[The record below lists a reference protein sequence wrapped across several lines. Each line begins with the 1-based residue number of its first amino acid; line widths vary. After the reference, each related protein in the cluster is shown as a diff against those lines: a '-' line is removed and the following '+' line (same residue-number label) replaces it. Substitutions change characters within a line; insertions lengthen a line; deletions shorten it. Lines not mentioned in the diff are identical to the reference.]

1 MPESVNT
8 IECPKCG
15 TTIDVS
21 SALAERLRR
30 EHEASL
36 AEERKGIEER
46 QNQLDAQEAA
56 FESRLQEQL
65 QGQLEI
71 QRADLKKELAAEHE
85 DEFKVLA
92 KELKEKSNKVK
103 EFNKLNAEKLRLER
117 TMDEMKDEFEAKAQE
132 RINEEVGKAK
142 REAKKTAQD
151 DSELKQKTLIK
162 TIDDLK
168 SDLKDAQR
176 RADQGSVQLQ
186 GEVQELAIE
195 EWLAREFPLDTIEEI
210 KKGAQGADCIQHV
223 NTRQRTGCGTIYYES
238 KRTRGFQATWIPK
251 LKDDM
256 RTRGA
261 DIAVLVTQAMPSGM
275 ERIGLVDGVWVCS
288 FPEFKG
294 ISKVL
299 REAIVHL
306 DTARETSRNK
316 GEKMGMLYDYLTG
329 SEFRLQIEAIV
340 EGFTYMHADLESE
353 KRSMRRIWKKREKQI
368 ERVLMSTADMYGAIQ
383 GIAGTKALPT
393 FESLALPEPRAE
405 NGESEEDG

>member
-46 QNQLDAQEAA
+46 QNQLEAQEAA

-65 QGQLEI
+65 KGRLKIE
-71 QRADLKKELAAEHE
+71 RADLKKELEAEHE
-85 DEFKVLA
+85 DELEILE
-92 KELKEKSNKVK
+92 KELKEKSDKVK
-103 EFNKLNAEKLRLER
+103 AFNKLNAEKLTLER
-117 TMDEMKDEFEAKAQE
+117 TMDEMKEEFEANTQK

-142 REAKKTAQD
+142 REAKKSAQD
-151 DSELKQKTLIK
+151 DSELKQKELAK
-162 TIDDLK
+162 TIDNLRNDLR
-168 SDLKDAQR
+168 DAQR

-210 KKGAQGADCIQHV
+210 KKSARGADCIQHV
-223 NTRQRTGCGTIYYES
+223 NTRQRTRCGTIYYES

-256 RTRGA
+256 RTREA

-288 FPEFKG
+288 FAEFKG

-299 REAIVHL
+299 REAIVRL
-306 DTARETSRNK
+306 DVATESSRNK

-340 EGFTYMHADLESE
+340 EGFTHMHADLESE
-353 KRSMRRIWKKREKQI
+353 KRSMRRIWKKRGKQI
-368 ERVLMSTADMYGAIQ
+368 ERVLMSTAEMYGAIQ

-393 FESLALPEPRAE
+393 FEVLALPEPRAE
-405 NGESEEDG
+405 NGESEENA

>member
-1 MPESVNT
+1 ME
-8 IECPKCG
+8 IE
-15 TTIDVS
+15 
-21 SALAERLRR
+21 
-30 EHEASL
+30 
-36 AEERKGIEER
+36 
-46 QNQLDAQEAA
+46 
-56 FESRLQEQL
+56 
-65 QGQLEI
+65 
-71 QRADLKKELAAEHE
+71 RADLKKELEAEHE
-85 DEFKVLA
+85 DELKVLVN
-92 KELKEKSNKVK
+92 ELKEKSNKVK
-103 EFNKLNAEKLRLER
+103 EFNRLNAEKLTLER
-117 TMDEMKDEFEAKAQE
+117 TMDEMKEEFEAKTQK

-142 REAKKTAQD
+142 REAKKSAQD
-151 DSELKQKTLIK
+151 DSELKQKELAK
-162 TIDDLK
+162 TIDNLRN
-168 SDLKDAQR
+168 DLKDAQR

-306 DTARETSRNK
+306 DTARETLL
-316 GEKMGMLYDYLTG
+316 G
-329 SEFRLQIEAIV
+329 
-340 EGFTYMHADLESE
+340 
-353 KRSMRRIWKKREKQI
+353 
-368 ERVLMSTADMYGAIQ
+368 
-383 GIAGTKALPT
+383 
-393 FESLALPEPRAE
+393 
-405 NGESEEDG
+405 